1 VRWLDGQRTLVGLG
15 VTRAVE
21 LAPAGTLTAMA
32 KRTIPE
38 VELLSLESLLEVTV

>member
-1 VRWLDGQRTLVGLG
+1 
-15 VTRAVE
+15 VE

-38 VELLSLESLLEVTV
+38 VAARPLDQLLDRVEQVAVP